1 MRSPFPRTIPGW
13 TSEHAAKIVIGI
25 VLDVTPYGPVTPRD
39 PVSAIRHP
47 LSAVCH
53 LRSVLIYSK
62 RCEQPTTALPTQ
74 ADGAARSEF
83 ERAAHK
89 ESFAH
94 LATALRPSRSIQQWV
109 FHQAQ
114 TGIDNSPGPAL

>member
-94 LATALRPSRSIQQWV
+94 LATALRPSRPVKTDGFSSTRKAINQ
-109 FHQAQ
+109 
-114 TGIDNSPGPAL
+114 